1 MVSKD
6 KEKQLLAFLKGM
18 ETKNTEC
25 QKLIAYLENDLKPI
39 KVRSAKNKGLRLQHE
54 VCELISQASGIPYV
68 QGSDDSL
75 IQSRPGGQH
84 GTDIMLMGEAHDMFS
99 FAIECKRTETLSLL
113 PAIEQAKANVK
124 DNDDWLVVYR
134 NSKLKEPLVFMEFA
148 TFLKH
153 YFGRKHADK

>member
-1 MVSKD
+1 VSKD

-18 ETKNTEC
+18 GTKDKEC
-25 QKLIAYLENDLKPI
+25 QALIAYLEKDLKPI
-39 KVRSAKNKGLRLQHE
+39 KVRSAKNKGLRLQHR
-54 VCELISQASGIPYV
+54 VCELLSQASGIPYV

-84 GTDIMLMGEAHDMFS
+84 GVDIMLMGEAHAVFPLS
-99 FAIECKRTETLSLL
+99 IECKNAETLSLL

-124 DNDDWLVVYR
+124 DNDDWLVVYC
-134 NSKLKEPLVFMEFA
+134 NSKLKEPLVFLEFA